1 MRRLALIVIVGTL
14 LVVTATGTAVAKGI
28 PEHAKV
34 TIVGAGLPGGIVTLG
49 DDGGAFALESS
60 PWDVKWDAP
69 NIGGSLEPETDLG
82 PALVVRI
89 VLDCGSADRSR
100 YRQRLYPDAPDG
112 PQLFTP
118 DGVQVCD
125 EPAPAG
131 YDALGPELQ
140 HLLRSHGIS
149 FHPSATQPNAT
160 AEPTS
165 ASPEGSGGGSAP
177 TAAAIA
183 VPLVLM
189 ALAGGEVLRRR
200 RRR

>member
-1 MRRLALIVIVGTL
+1 
-14 LVVTATGTAVAKGI
+14 
-28 PEHAKV
+28 
-34 TIVGAGLPGGIVTLG
+34 VTLG

-69 NIGGSLEPETDLG
+69 NIGGSLEPDTDLG

-89 VLDCGSADRSR
+89 VLDCGSGDRSR

-118 DGVQVCD
+118 DGVEVCD

-149 FHPSATQPNAT
+149 FQPMAQPKAT

-165 ASPEGSGGGSAP
+165 GSPGGSGGGSVP